1 MVENSKKLPKLLE
14 IVKKMNNFN
23 LGINIS
29 STAKNFFYFLF
40 VNIFY
45 KQFWHA
51 AHFFKQ
57 QNCNLKKDFVK

>member
-1 MVENSKKLPKLLE
+1 
-14 IVKKMNNFN
+14 MNNFN

-40 VNIFY
+40 VNISF